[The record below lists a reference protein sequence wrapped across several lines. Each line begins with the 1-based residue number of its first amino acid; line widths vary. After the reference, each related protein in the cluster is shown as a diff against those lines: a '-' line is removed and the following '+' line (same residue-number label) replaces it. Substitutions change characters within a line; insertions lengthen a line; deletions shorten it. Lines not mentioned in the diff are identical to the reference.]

1 MKSIKQ
7 IRADEARLNRSNAL
21 NHILI
26 TNEARIADLETQVK
40 AYQWGILICGLIIG
54 LAVL

>member
-26 TNEARIADLETQVK
+26 TNEARIADLEAQVK
-40 AYQWGILICGLIIG
+40 AYQWGILICGLVIG
-54 LAVL
+54 LAAL

>member
-1 MKSIKQ
+1 MLSTKQ
-7 IRADEARLNRSNAL
+7 IRADESRQNRSNAL

-26 TNEARIADLETQVK
+26 TNEARIAELETQVR

>member
-21 NHILI
+21 NHLLVSS
-26 TNEARIADLETQVK
+26 ESRIADLEAQVK
-40 AYQWGILICGLIIG
+40 AYQWGILICGLVIG
-54 LAVL
+54 MAVL

>member
-26 TNEARIADLETQVK
+26 TNESRIADLEAQVK

>member
-21 NHILI
+21 NHLLI
-26 TNEARIADLETQVK
+26 SSESRIADLEAQVRV
-40 AYQWGILICGLIIG
+40 YQWGILICGLIIG

>member
-26 TNEARIADLETQVK
+26 TNEAKIAELETQVR
-40 AYQWGILICGLIIG
+40 AYQVGILICGLIIG